1 MYSRPSESQHHG
13 LRSFSQV
20 LYLFT
25 PLQESP
31 LSVLFT
37 AERADAIPLATTFSL
52 LHIAVHFNLLL
63 MSSCNHPQL
72 SGLKP
77 ISYPITFV
85 AAALAPFLAV
95 MLRRSLADVAWW
107 SFTMA
112 IAILH
117 HAVHRWIAQGEESI
131 RGLEQLKYDAKGA

>member
-1 MYSRPSESQHHG
+1 MYSRSSDSQRHS
-13 LRSFSQV
+13 LRLFSQI
-20 LYLFT
+20 LYLFS

-31 LSVLFT
+31 LSVLF
-37 AERADAIPLATTFSL
+37 AAGRADAIPLAATFCL
-52 LHIAVHFNLLL
+52 LHIAVHLNLLL

-85 AAALAPFLAV
+85 AAALAPFLS
-95 MLRRSLADVAWW
+95 MILRRSLADVAWW

-112 IAILH
+112 VAVLH
-117 HAVHRWIAQGEESI
+117 HTVHRWIAQGEESI